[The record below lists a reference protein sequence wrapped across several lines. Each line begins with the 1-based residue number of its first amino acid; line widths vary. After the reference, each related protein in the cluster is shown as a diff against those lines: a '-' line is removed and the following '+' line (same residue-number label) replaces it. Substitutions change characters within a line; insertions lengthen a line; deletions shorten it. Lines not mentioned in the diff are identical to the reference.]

1 MLKLP
6 GLIDPHVHVREPG
19 QTHKEDWDTVTQ
31 SALAGGVTMILAMPN
46 TKPPIF
52 DATTLDLI
60 LNVAKSKARCDYA
73 QYIGAGPDNA
83 EIASSLAP
91 HAAGLKMYLDSTFGE
106 LRLNDMSLWM
116 PHFEQFPKD
125 MPIVLHSESRT
136 MAAGI
141 LFAAIYDRPV
151 HIAHISLKEEVL
163 LIKAAKERGIK
174 VTCEV
179 CPHHLFLS
187 QNDFP
192 SLSGTTNGCPP
203 HEGVGSRRRS
213 AVEERPSTTG
223 SALRSP
229 VPAALVQT
237 GRSEVRPR
245 LATQED
251 VDALW
256 ANLDVID
263 CFATD
268 HAPHTL
274 EEKDSDNPP
283 PGFPGVET
291 ILPLLFTAIHDK
303 RLTTDQLVEKMHTNP
318 KRIFNLPDQPETWVE
333 VDENAEYEIH
343 AADLHSRCGWTP
355 FEAWQVKGRVTRV
368 VLRGQEV
375 YKDGKVL
382 AEPGYGIN
390 IRE

>member
-19 QTHKEDWDTVTQ
+19 QTHKEDWDTATQ
-31 SALAGGVTMILAMPN
+31 AALAGGITMLLAMPN

-52 DATTLDLI
+52 DATTLDLA
-60 LNVAKSKARCDYA
+60 LDAARSKARCDYA
-73 QYIGAGPDNA
+73 QFIGAGSDNA
-83 EIASSLAP
+83 KTAAQLAP
-91 HAAGLKMYLDSTFGE
+91 RSASLKMYLDSTFGE
-106 LRLNDMSLWM
+106 LRLDDMTLWM

-151 HIAHISLKEEVL
+151 HIAHISLKEEIL
-163 LIKAAKERGIK
+163 LIKAAKERGLK

-179 CPHHLFLS
+179 CPHHLFLTK
-187 QNDFP
+187 D
-192 SLSGTTNGCPP
+192 L
-203 HEGVGSRRRS
+203 
-213 AVEERPSTTG
+213 TG
-223 SALRSP
+223 LKP
-229 VPAALVQT
+229 
-237 GRSEVRPR
+237 GRKEVRPR
-245 LATQED
+245 LATQAD

-283 PGFPGVET
+283 PGFPGLET
-291 ILPLLFTAIHDK
+291 ILPLLLTAVSES
-303 RLTTDQLVEKMHTNP
+303 RLTIPDIIEKMHTNP
-318 KRIFNLPDQPETWVE
+318 KRIFRLRDQPETWVE
-333 VDENAEYEIH
+333 VDENAEYDIRS
-343 AADLHSRCGWTP
+343 ADLHSRCGWTP
-355 FEAWQVKGRVTRV
+355 FEGWQVKGRVMRV
-368 VLRGQEV
+368 VLRGQDV
-375 YKDGKVL
+375 FKDGEVL
-382 AEPGYGIN
+382 AEPGYGKN